1 MESTNHQEA
10 ARKVFE
16 DVFNRGDFELA
27 NELFTDDFIAYAFPE
42 LRGPEGIETIVTGFR
57 DSFSD
62 IEWTI
67 ETLFGEDE
75 FVAVRWTASGTH
87 DGEFRDHGP
96 TGTTVEIPGTTIL
109 RFEDTGAVE
118 GWTIFDEL
126 GLLQQ
131 IGAIDSGEG

>member
-1 MESTNHQEA
+1 MVSNNHQEA
-10 ARKVFE
+10 AGQVFE

-27 NELFTDDFIAYAFPE
+27 NELFTEDFIAYAFPE
-42 LRGPEGIETIVTGFR
+42 LRGPEGIKTIVTGFR

-67 ETLFGEDE
+67 ETLFGDDE

-87 DGEFRDHGP
+87 DGEFRGYEP
-96 TGTTVEIPGTTIL
+96 TGTNVEIPGTTIL
-109 RFEDTGAVE
+109 RFEDTKAAE

-131 IGAIDSGEG
+131 IGAIDSSEG